1 MDLSRVVHFD
11 FVQAFPIFAGWEW
24 GLLSSYLCKVE
35 IFNPFCFGR
44 KKDACVPD
52 NLENADLT
60 IAFYI
65 YNCIYLFGHAGSS
78 LLCGLSS
85 SCDERELPGRCGVP
99 ASHSGDLR
107 SMAVEWAGLS
117 RCGLWEQ
124 LLWSSGSRAQAQYLW
139 CPGLVAPLHVGSSW
153 IRDPTHVSYIGR

>member
-1 MDLSRVVHFD
+1 M
-11 FVQAFPIFAGWEW
+11 
-24 GLLSSYLCKVE
+24 E

-85 SCDERELPGRCGVP
+85 SCEEWGLLSSWDVR
-99 ASHSGDLR
+99 ASHGI
-107 SMAVEWAGLS
+107 GFF
-117 RCGLWEQ
+117 CYG
-124 LLWSSGSRAQAQYLW
+124 AQALR
-139 CPGLVAPLHVGSSW
+139 HVVFSCCG
-153 IRDPTHVSYIGR
+153 PQTLEH